1 MEQTVYIDLYFL
13 INTSMDLICFF
24 LTSRLLVHKFSPA
37 RCILA
42 SALGGVYACVALFL
56 PFGGIGGLLLDFF
69 ACFLICAV
77 AVFRRGELRQT
88 AEYSLVFTASS
99 VVLGGLMTVLFSL
112 FNKIG
117 LDKLFAGNGTESESD
132 GGAVWLFAL
141 FAGVSALLSLFGGKI
156 FRRKSSRQYGR
167 VEIAFGG
174 EKIIVEAFCD
184 SGNLL
189 REPISAKPCI
199 IVDKERVAPK
209 LPAGV
214 RDILDGKI
222 GGASGLLDRV
232 RVIPTRTVGG
242 EGILYALRPERVRL
256 DFGGGF
262 SECDAFVAFGEVHGT
277 RSDICALVPSELVFG
292 AA

>member
-24 LTSRLLVHKFSPA
+24 LTSRLLVHKFSPS

-42 SALGGVYACVALFL
+42 AALGGVYACAVLFL
-56 PFGGIGGLLLDFF
+56 PFGGVWGLLLDFA
-69 ACFLICAV
+69 ACFFMCAV

-117 LDKLFAGNGTESESD
+117 LDKLFAGNGTEGESD

-167 VEIAFGG
+167 VEITFGG
-174 EKIIVEAFCD
+174 AKIIVAAFCD

-199 IVDKERVAPK
+199 VVDKECVMPK
-209 LPAGV
+209 LPEGV
-214 RDILDGKI
+214 RDILEGKLCGMSNFDG
-222 GGASGLLDRV
+222 RV

-242 EGILYALRPERVRL
+242 EGLLYALRPERVRL

-262 SECDAFVAFGEVHGT
+262 TECDAFVALGEVRGA
-277 RSDICALVPSELVFG
+277 RSDICAIVPAELVFG

>member
-24 LTSRLLVHKFSPA
+24 LTSRLLVHKFSSM
-37 RCILA
+37 RCVLA
-42 SALGGVYACVALFL
+42 AALGGAYACIALFL
-56 PFGGIGGLLLDFF
+56 PFGGIWGLLVDFA
-69 ACFLICAV
+69 ACFLICSV
-77 AVFRRGELRQT
+77 AVLRRREVRQT
-88 AEYSLVFTASS
+88 AEYALVFTACS
-99 VVLGGLMTVLFSL
+99 VVLGGIMTVLFSL
-112 FNKIG
+112 FNRIG
-117 LDKLFAGNGTESESD
+117 LDKLLAGEDVQNGGD

-141 FAGVSALLSLFGGKI
+141 FAGISAVISLFGGKI

-167 VEIAFGG
+167 VEIKFCD
-174 EKIIVEAFCD
+174 EKIILSAFCD

-189 REPISAKPCI
+189 REPISGAMCI

-209 LPAGV
+209 LPQNV
-214 RDILDGKI
+214 CKILDGRLGEAYGIESK
-222 GGASGLLDRV
+222 V
-232 RVIPTRTVGG
+232 RVIPTHTVGG
-242 EGILYALRPERVRL
+242 EGLLYALRPERVRL

-262 SECDAFVAFGEVHGT
+262 TECDAFVAFGEVRGV